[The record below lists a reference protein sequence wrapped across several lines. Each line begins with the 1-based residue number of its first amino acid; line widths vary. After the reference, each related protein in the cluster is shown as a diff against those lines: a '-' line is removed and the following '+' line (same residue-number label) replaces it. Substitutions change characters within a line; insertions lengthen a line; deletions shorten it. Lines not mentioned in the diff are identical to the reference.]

1 MPKLSN
7 TQTILLRSAA
17 ARASFSVL
25 PLPEECKVRGA
36 ALERTVTALLRRGLV
51 AATDTSEAAEIW
63 KRSDANDA
71 SQGIGLI
78 VTPAG
83 LAAIG
88 VEPPEQPTPETNTN
102 SAAENPT
109 ARAEATPAAPRPGGK
124 LGAVIDAIARPD
136 GASLDELS
144 AMAGWLPHTTRAAV
158 TRLRQRGHD
167 VTLRTVA
174 GRKAYCLARQA

>member
-1 MPKLSN
+1 MPKLSD
-7 TQTILLRSAA
+7 TQTNLLRSAA
-17 ARASFSVL
+17 ARANFSVL
-25 PLPEECKVRGA
+25 PKPEGLNVKGA

-51 AATDTSEAAEIW
+51 AATDTNNSIEIW

-88 VEPPEQPTPETNTN
+88 VEPPEQSTPETNAN
-102 SAAENPT
+102 SDAENP
-109 ARAEATPAAPRPGGK
+109 APSAEPPLAAPRPGGK
-124 LGAVIDAIARPD
+124 LGAVIDAIAGPK
-136 GASLDELS
+136 GASLAELS

-167 VTLRTVA
+167 VTLLTVD
-174 GRKAYCLARQA
+174 GRKAYCLARRA